1 MGFGFSIWFFFVFV
15 YLFISFF
22 GVELGGEKNSN
33 TERKAIMKW
42 DNTKYAE
49 PSIPFSCLLMV
60 RFCCRGAGQVGRG
73 TGWISTLAARTVYCH
88 TEEHRGLAL
97 LPFDGHVYATL
108 LMSPRERET
117 GNLKIR
123 TEKKRWDWS

>member
-1 MGFGFSIWFFFVFV
+1 MVLQSGFFLLFLFIYFFFFLESSWVV
-15 YLFISFF
+15 RKIPI
-22 GVELGGEKNSN
+22 
-33 TERKAIMKW
+33 RKAIMKW
-42 DNTKYAE
+42 DNSKYAE
-49 PSIPFSCLLMV
+49 PSTPFSCLLMV
-60 RFCCRGAGQVGRG
+60 CFCCRGAGQVGRG

-88 TEEHRGLAL
+88 TGEHRGLAL